1 MLDRV
6 VEWHLEHIRHIEEER
21 ALLLG
26 FYGAIISILLSKVFI
41 EKCCIPV
48 ISSSQYVWVPIFLF
62 SLIFLGIMYKL
73 NAELHKHWQAVIE
86 YIRQDDQQ
94 GGQDKEELK
103 RMRLLRCI
111 KPLGR
116 HGLIYAMTSVHKLVF
131 TLILA
136 ITVYSFLQV
145 LFLLND
151 LYLIAIIILIIFLSI
166 LIVYIMLINNKVQEQ
181 KVGKERRATKQLLK
195 LILIIIILVTLIILI
210 ILVKEYLYSEYQMMV
225 VLITIIMVALNYVI
239 SVVKNLRE
247 KEDVVC
253 DIIDDD

>member
-1 MLDRV
+1 MDRV

-41 EKCCIPV
+41 EKCCIPM
-48 ISSSQYVWVPIFLF
+48 ISSSQYVWVPIFFFF

-86 YIRQDDQQ
+86 YVRQDDQQ
-94 GGQDKEELK
+94 GGGQDKEELK
-103 RMRLLRCI
+103 KKRLLRYI

-131 TLILA
+131 ALILA

-166 LIVYIMLINNKVQEQ
+166 LIVIYN
-181 KVGKERRATKQLLK
+181 A
-195 LILIIIILVTLIILI
+195 
-210 ILVKEYLYSEYQMMV
+210 Y
-225 VLITIIMVALNYVI
+225 
-239 SVVKNLRE
+239 
-247 KEDVVC
+247 
-253 DIIDDD
+253 

>member
-1 MLDRV
+1 
-6 VEWHLEHIRHIEEER
+6 
-21 ALLLG
+21 
-26 FYGAIISILLSKVFI
+26 
-41 EKCCIPV
+41 
-48 ISSSQYVWVPIFLF
+48 
-62 SLIFLGIMYKL
+62 MYKL

-86 YIRQDDQQ
+86 YVRQDDQQ
-94 GGQDKEELK
+94 GGGQDKEELK
-103 RMRLLRCI
+103 KKRLLRCI

-131 TLILA
+131 ALILA

-181 KVGKERRATKQLLK
+181 KVGKEGRATKQLLK
-195 LILIIIILVTLIILI
+195 LILIIIILIILMI
-210 ILVKEYLYSEYQMMV
+210 LVILVKEYLYSEYQMMV
-225 VLITIIMVALNYVI
+225 ILITTIMVALNYVI